1 MLPSGTKLFVLPSK
15 YLLQKQED
23 VIVEEAGGYT
33 KLDDGCGFEIDWR
46 RKIREELELKPASYW
61 AERGGAEI
69 QVLGDAFRIFAGA
82 KCVNVGAR
90 AIGSSVLRG
99 HKTAVKTIMVWE
111 GGDDYYSVQQKMHNC
126 CIALK
131 EMADLGWI
139 DTKHGRI
146 PFKLIGGGDMLWIND
161 LLGLGGFAGIYKC
174 SWCICTDKEL
184 GLLVP
189 CETRTLSG
197 GFKRA
202 HVAPPG
208 TAYLFK
214 CPSCKVDVSERALPC
229 ARKSDGLKHRNGHEG
244 QNKGCPPLL
253 QIAPM
258 WMIMCALHALLA
270 VAGTVFSN
278 GVAKHLVKEVQC
290 VVIDEYLHKNCNT
303 AYKCKRVSLSEAQAA
318 MKRPSFDGRSANE
331 VIGRMEDLL
340 LLKNLGKE
348 LSPEDRNVLD
358 AANKFIKL
366 YNTAMER
373 MVKASDMEE
382 RTRKAS
388 KVQAEAIEFHASF
401 VLAFGQ
407 TAVTPYVHCLVMH
420 LAQQI
425 LCIKGDWTDYSGQL
439 PWPPVL

>member
-1 MLPSGTKLFVLPSK
+1 
-15 YLLQKQED
+15 
-23 VIVEEAGGYT
+23 
-33 KLDDGCGFEIDWR
+33 
-46 RKIREELELKPASYW
+46 
-61 AERGGAEI
+61 
-69 QVLGDAFRIFAGA
+69 
-82 KCVNVGAR
+82 
-90 AIGSSVLRG
+90 
-99 HKTAVKTIMVWE
+99 
-111 GGDDYYSVQQKMHNC
+111 
-126 CIALK
+126 
-131 EMADLGWI
+131 
-139 DTKHGRI
+139 
-146 PFKLIGGGDMLWIND
+146 
-161 LLGLGGFAGIYKC
+161 
-174 SWCICTDKEL
+174 
-184 GLLVP
+184 
-189 CETRTLSG
+189 
-197 GFKRA
+197 
-202 HVAPPG
+202 
-208 TAYLFK
+208 
-214 CPSCKVDVSERALPC
+214 
-229 ARKSDGLKHRNGHEG
+229 
-244 QNKGCPPLL
+244 
-253 QIAPM
+253 M

-270 VAGTVFSN
+270 VAGTIFSN

-290 VVIDEYLHKNCNT
+290 VVIDEYLHRNCNT

-388 KVQAEAIEFHASF
+388 KVHAEAIEFHASF

-425 LCIKGDWTDYSGQL
+425 MVVKGDWTDYSGQAL
-439 PWPPVL
+439 EHKNKERKSQARITSKRRMPPGELAKYTKNGKLVKDMYDELAVQDIVGDHVIGHRKSRPSLYQRKLMTKGYTSLNVEIKAELDNSAYLELERKVT